1 MLRRAV
7 LVVITGFVLAQ
18 VMPSAAAQADP
29 LCTQYDDKGFCL
41 IWVGAPGNG
50 GSGSGG
56 ADRISSGVG
65 NGNSSDGGILTLTI
79 GGQRCAFKGPSK
91 PQPDL
96 SDPLWDGH
104 TDGAVYDCE
113 VGPTIG
119 SGVFVAGM
127 TLKFWAAT
135 PPGVVAPPDPRVL
148 AQQAVATMQIQS
160 VTIGIVPEPR
170 VGSVGII
177 GMPTWMWAQD
187 PSPTTWGPITR
198 TASAG
203 GFTVTATAHATKVVW
218 MMGDG
223 AVVTCTAPGTPYDDS
238 YGKRSSPDCGHT
250 YTRQGKYAVTATS
263 YWVVN
268 WNGLGQ
274 SGQIPLDFSRTANI
288 TMGEAQ
294 VLSN

>member
-1 MLRRAV
+1 MLRRIVFAV
-7 LVVITGFVLAQ
+7 VTSLLLVPFIAI
-18 VMPSAAAQADP
+18 PAAQADP
-29 LCTQYDDKGFCL
+29 VCTKYDDFGACVL
-41 IWVGAPGNG
+41 LAGAPGSGGGNGG
-50 GSGSGG
+50 GSGGGAVDVGTGGGSGG
-56 ADRISSGVG
+56 GV
-65 NGNSSDGGILTLTI
+65 LVLTI
-79 GGQRCAFKGPSK
+79 GGQRCAFKGPSI
-91 PQPDL
+91 PPPDM
-96 SDPLWDGH
+96 SDPVWEGH
-104 TDGAVYDCE
+104 TDGAIYDCE
-113 VGPTIG
+113 AGPTIG
-119 SGVFVAGM
+119 SGLFIAGM
-127 TLKFWAAT
+127 MLKFWAVT

-148 AQQAVATMQIQS
+148 AQQAIATMQIQS
-160 VTIGIVPEPR
+160 VTIGIVPEPQ

-177 GMPTWMWAQD
+177 GMPTWMWAAN

-203 GFTVTATAHATKVVW
+203 AFTVTATAHATKVVW
-218 MMGDG
+218 TMGDG
-223 AVVTCTAPGTPYDDS
+223 AVVICTAPGTPYEDS